1 MRFLKFILIAVITLL
16 IIFTI
21 TYSARVSVINYLV
34 KTQFNSDKIALTC
47 LNVSLT
53 SNMAIRV
60 NKACLQTPKANIQ
73 IVGMTIQWQLSPTL
87 NITDIDIGLAEIKG
101 TDHLFSKKDD
111 AILNKE
117 QENQNLSQLLST
129 SLQTYAQQIKQFN
142 LPAKI
147 NVTKL
152 SYSPFTL
159 SNKTETKYIANL
171 STLANNLSFTL
182 TTSESVAFIEAKLTR
197 EKEGFS
203 IAISSKLSL
212 LKSFLSAH
220 RLPITAA
227 LTNNLAASEIT
238 GDINTQIKYHANAIS
253 LQNQI
258 SNISIISENGIDNSG
273 PFKLLGAL
281 NFDGRFDLNPTETTL
296 DISAKDKITVALT
309 FVGKN
314 EILVEY
320 SQPQLLAKLTQT
332 GLSPT
337 MMSIL
342 KENPLTHVT
351 IKPQGN
357 ARLTLNDS
365 KGYLSHLEISVI
377 SGARPHQVKIDNIT
391 FALPTP
397 QTPYALAVEHFIIDS
412 QLKLANIAKY
422 TPAPIALHLIGSLN
436 KTEQTTTI
444 NLTADSS
451 ITLNNIVVLKQM
463 TEGKDNNQSPHKIT
477 TKTSTAQKP
486 QTLLSLKKLT
496 TKLTGSLTLLG
507 DNNLSIKLKVGNH
520 ASQLNIPNKLKI
532 TSFNVFSEINGSFDD
547 IQLNAQA
554 SADGVNLGSIFFTGP
569 VKSPNLVIT
578 AKNLQLTNLL
588 SLNIQL
594 PTEVELIDGLLD
606 YNISGQINALNNI
619 ENTPF
624 NVSLAITSLSGEI
637 NGIWLQELNWQ
648 QHFSLLAGKITTL
661 PNAKENLTVELI
673 ETVTPI
679 SKLSINTNWT
689 FDKSFQLSANKLK
702 ANVLGGSF
710 FIPNIQWPVEH
721 GHSVNVQLNSID
733 LEQVLA
739 LDEKQGIVVT
749 GNISG
754 QLPVTFDGD
763 KYIIEKGELHNTSN
777 GLIQVID
784 NPAVTEL
791 KANNSQL
798 KLAFDALQNL
808 HYHQLS
814 SAVTMADDG
823 YMQLNTVIK
832 GRNPDI
838 DNDVNLNLNLSY
850 DLLGLLESLSITQR
864 FEESLIKGLQKKKE

>member
-73 IVGMTIQWQLSPTL
+73 IVGMIIQWQLSPSL
-87 NITDIDIGLAEIKG
+87 NITDIDIRLAEIEG

-111 AILNKE
+111 ALLSKE

-142 LPAKI
+142 LPKKT

-152 SYSPFTL
+152 FYSPFTV

-182 TTSESVAFIEAKLTR
+182 TTSESVVFIEAKLTQ
-197 EKEGFS
+197 ENEGFS

-220 RLPITAA
+220 RLPITAG
-227 LTNNLAASEIT
+227 LTDNLTASEIS
-238 GDINTQIKYHANAIS
+238 GDFNTQIKYRASAIS
-253 LQNQI
+253 LKNQI
-258 SNISIISENGIDNSG
+258 SNISIISENGIGNSG

-281 NFDGRFDLNPTETTL
+281 NFDSQFDLIAKETTNEV
-296 DISAKDKITVALT
+296 SAKDKITVALT

-314 EILVEY
+314 EISVEY
-320 SQPQLLAKLTQT
+320 SQPQLLAKLTQA

-342 KENPLTHVT
+342 EENPLTHVT

-357 ARLTLNDS
+357 GLLTLNDS
-365 KGYLSHLEISVI
+365 KGYLSHLEISAF
-377 SGARPHQVKIDNIT
+377 SGARPHQVKFDNIT

-397 QTPYALAVEHFIIDS
+397 QTPYALAVERFVIDS
-412 QLKLANIAKY
+412 QLKLVNIAKY
-422 TPAPIALHLIGSLN
+422 TPAPVALHLNGSLN

-463 TEGKDNNQSPHKIT
+463 TEDKNNNQTHNKIT

-486 QTLLSLKKLT
+486 QALLSLKKLT
-496 TKLTGSLTLLG
+496 TKLTGSVALLE
-507 DNNLSIKLKVGNH
+507 DNNLNIKLKVDNH
-520 ASQLNIPNKLKI
+520 VSQLNIPKKLKI
-532 TSFNVFSEINGSFDD
+532 TSFNIFSELNGSFDD

-554 SADGVNLGSIFFTGP
+554 SADGVKLGNLVLTGP
-569 VKSPNLVIT
+569 VKSPNVVIA
-578 AKNLQLTNLL
+578 AKNLQLTDLL

-606 YNISGQINALNNI
+606 YNIFGQINALNNI

-624 NVSLAITSLSGEI
+624 NVSVAITSLSGEI

-648 QHFSLLAGKITTL
+648 QHFSLLAGKITTQ

-763 KYIIEKGELHNTSN
+763 KYIIEKGELHNISN

-784 NPAVTEL
+784 NPAVEEL